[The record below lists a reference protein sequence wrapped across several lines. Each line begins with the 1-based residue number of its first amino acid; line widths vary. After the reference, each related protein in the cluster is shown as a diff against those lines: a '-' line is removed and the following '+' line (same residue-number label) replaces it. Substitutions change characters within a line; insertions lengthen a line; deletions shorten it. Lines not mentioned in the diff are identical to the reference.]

1 MAQCA
6 MIHQGIT
13 IAQAEAIEKDIR
25 AILVDTLSKAG
36 REASTNLDKH
46 TQGLV
51 ALQNEMGQYL
61 VKMGVEKDQMKLIM
75 EKFNS
80 DAEQLKSEMV
90 DKNESVKSMQAA
102 ILEMSGSKD
111 KVLEEVQG
119 KSAALEGLISRL
131 QEATSS
137 AMDSIR
143 ASYGGV
149 AASTTAAIDAVQA
162 DGRRPPLAGD
172 GHPGAGH
179 PARDDDAQ
187 RRRNGIRQGQR
198 QRWHRQGWLR
208 PRRVQQPHRLQ
219 GREAPGAHRRQSLGP
234 GL

>member
-1 MAQCA
+1 MSSMAQCA

-25 AILVDTLSKAG
+25 AILIDTLSKAG

-90 DKNESVKSMQAA
+90 DKDESVKSMQAA

-111 KVLEEVQG
+111 KVLGEVQD
-119 KSAALEGLISRL
+119 KSAALEGLIGRL
-131 QEATSS
+131 QS
-137 AMDSIR
+137 R
-143 ASYGGV
+143 A
-149 AASTTAAIDAVQA
+149 AKTDKDQ
-162 DGRRPPLAGD
+162 
-172 GHPGAGH
+172 
-179 PARDDDAQ
+179 
-187 RRRNGIRQGQR
+187 
-198 QRWHRQGWLR
+198 
-208 PRRVQQPHRLQ
+208 
-219 GREAPGAHRRQSLGP
+219 
-234 GL
+234 

>member
-162 DGRRPPLAGD
+162 DGRLLHSQVTGIQAQVTQLEATMRS
-172 GHPGAGH
+172 GAGM
-179 PARDDDAQ
+179 
-187 RRRNGIRQGQR
+187 
-198 QRWHRQGWLR
+198 
-208 PRRVQQPHRLQ
+208 
-219 GREAPGAHRRQSLGP
+219 
-234 GL
+234 